1 MSFTHKVTARNI
13 FRYKKRMFM
22 TIFGVCG
29 AVALLFTGFSVQN
42 SISKINDRQFG
53 ELIKYDLIVAQN
65 SHLSEEEQQDL
76 DSLLSSEAI
85 KQQLPIHYESV
96 SKVAGTKKDDQEIKM
111 IVTQDEE
118 SFVSILLLQIVGIK
132 KRST

>member
-1 MSFTHKVTARNI
+1 
-13 FRYKKRMFM
+13 M

-65 SHLSEEEQQDL
+65 SHLSEEEPVSYTHL
-76 DSLLSSEAI
+76 T
-85 KQQLPIHYESV
+85 LP
-96 SKVAGTKKDDQEIKM
+96 TKA
-111 IVTQDEE
+111 
-118 SFVSILLLQIVGIK
+118 
-132 KRST
+132 